1 MYLQWERIFVKS
13 GCCTVSIESLSSSY
27 FVMPFLLK
35 LIWSTPS
42 DLIPQGTWTS
52 QEHKVVYLSFL
63 FHFICIISQ
72 KQSQKDGAR
81 RGLAIL

>member
-1 MYLQWERIFVKS
+1 MHLQWERIFVKL

-63 FHFICIISQ
+63 FHFIRIISQ